1 MQPSASTL
9 KQMFDDDTPIG
20 EYSKQRFEEMYNPA
34 DPIAKKVQHIISY
47 AVNVHSEEKDYWMVS
62 PHGGEDITIHT
73 IAELAMGMATQK
85 GFTEEEICVLRKALL
100 DGGYL
105 EEEIKAYTNRY
116 SSAYIQLQTLRHD
129 FLKYEARM
137 RQIENRLAE
146 MYALKQE
153 IFAEIQNQ
161 QDRYLKTQKN
171 LKELTTLM
179 WVFHPFRSANH
190 KNIIM
195 SEVRDCANKL
205 QNAYIK
211 RADCERTIDELES
224 VRDDP
229 CVTPSAPLM
238 YIYDSIYPR
247 SAKTLHDVE
256 IGEESARRQIK
267 ECEEFFALYGMEKP
281 RIE

>member
-9 KQMFDDDTPIG
+9 KQMFDDGTPIG

-34 DPIAKKVQHIISY
+34 DPLSEKIQRIISY
-47 AVNVHSEEKDYWMVS
+47 AVNAQAEEKDYWMIS
-62 PHGGEDITIHT
+62 PYGGEDITVHT
-73 IAELAMGMATQK
+73 VAELATEMAIQK
-85 GFTEEEICVLRKALL
+85 GFTEEEVCVLRKALL
-100 DGGYL
+100 DGAYL
-105 EEEIKAYTNRY
+105 EAEIKEYTQKY
-116 SSAYIQLQTLRHD
+116 HAACKQLQTLRND
-129 FLKYEARM
+129 FTKYEARTH
-137 RQIENRLAE
+137 QIDDKLAE

-229 CVTPSAPLM
+229 CVTPPAPLM
-238 YIYDSIYPR
+238 YIYDAICPK